1 VTDSPVLAP
10 WRERVDDVAPVV
22 LVIGGFM
29 SSPPFYR
36 GLRRLLLER
45 GVPAV
50 VIARVWTPDWMLAV
64 RRGQGAIAV
73 RAGRALLDA
82 SALSAASEASG
93 GAPVLVVGHSAG
105 GVIARI
111 LTSREPFERRPMNA
125 SGRIGAIVTLGSP
138 QLFDAKGRWVERM
151 GATALW
157 ANRHVPG
164 AFAAPRTGYL
174 CVGSDAVVGNP
185 SGDRRAR
192 RIDRFY
198 RGVVAAP
205 VDVSIPGDGITP
217 LAAALLPGVESI
229 VLHDA
234 GHASVISRQWYG
246 DADHVDAWWPRAV
259 EIWRDA
265 LRARIGAGGPA
276 DPAGRAAAATPAT
289 PSALPPQGSGTPT
302 RLA

>member
-1 VTDSPVLAP
+1 MSGSPLLAP
-10 WRERVDDVAPVV
+10 WHQRVDDVAPVV

-29 SSPPFYR
+29 SSPPLYR

-50 VIARVWTPDWMLAV
+50 VIAPLWTPDWMLAV
-64 RRGQGAIAV
+64 RRGQGAIAA

-111 LTSREPFERRPMNA
+111 LTAREPFARRRMSA

-138 QLFDAKGRWVERM
+138 QLFDANGRWAERM

-157 ANRHVPG
+157 ANRHAPG

-174 CVGSDAVVGNP
+174 CVGSDAIVGSP

-198 RGVVAAP
+198 RGVVAATEGA
-205 VDVSIPGDGITP
+205 SMAGDGVTP

-234 GHASVISRQWYG
+234 GHASVISRHWYG
-246 DADHVDAWWPRAV
+246 DADHVDTWWPRAV
-259 EIWRDA
+259 EVWRDA
-265 LRARIGAGGPA
+265 LRARSGAGGRA
-276 DPAGRAAAATPAT
+276 DAAGEAAAATPAT
-289 PSALPPQGSGTPT
+289 ASALPPHGSGSPG
-302 RLA
+302 